1 MKRRITFT
9 LLLLVTVVGTGCS
22 RFKGL
27 TRRDYALSKD
37 PFAIDEDSNVDEP
50 PVPGMKASTAGFVS
64 LESTPNSP
72 ELAAATTADYGDKS
86 PSEPPARAK
95 FPGLR
100 VQGMG
105 DVISSEVGPSLAD
118 FQEKQPIPIGQ
129 SRTPSENGDM
139 ASMAEFIKDQ
149 ATASGMVETASAAD
163 EDFTAYAA
171 AKSAEWQE
179 EVEKVNE
186 SASPLIR
193 QISQETMTDLEE
205 VAKTAN
211 AKIAAEQSRAV
222 PLIKKPISVFE
233 TAEPPKQMH
242 GASTN
247 ATPIGSPNPF
257 ASPDVQ
263 PRAKPQA
270 FVDTQPDTSVFEP
283 RETPA
288 AETQAVANPFAE
300 FDKPAN
306 EVRPSTTTPA
316 AKSTKTLDEG
326 FSFDSGWRSSS
337 AFNE

>member
-37 PFAIDEDSNVDEP
+37 PFATDENSNVDEP

-64 LESTPNSP
+64 LESTPDAP
-72 ELAAATTADYGDKS
+72 ELSAATTADYGDQTDADQKKRS
-86 PSEPPARAK
+86 K

-118 FQEKQPIPIGQ
+118 FQDKQPIPIGQ
-129 SRTPSENGDM
+129 SLTPQENDGM
-139 ASMAEFIKDQ
+139 ASMAEFIKEQ
-149 ATASGMVETASAAD
+149 ATASGMEETANAAN

-171 AKSAEWQE
+171 AKNAEWQE

-186 SASPLIR
+186 SASPLIQ

-211 AKIAAEQSRAV
+211 AMITAEQNKAV
-222 PLIKKPISVFE
+222 PLIRKPITAFE
-233 TAEPPKQMH
+233 ATEQPKQMH
-242 GASTN
+242 GAATN
-247 ATPIGSPNPF
+247 SAPIGSPNPF
-257 ASPDVQ
+257 ATPDVQ
-263 PRAKPQA
+263 PRAKRQP
-270 FVDTQPDTSVFEP
+270 VTETQPDKSVFE
-283 RETPA
+283 TPT
-288 AETQAVANPFAE
+288 AESQPVSNPFAE
-300 FDKPAN
+300 FDKPAA
-306 EVRPSTTTPA
+306 EVRSSTNTPSTSSPKTPD
-316 AKSTKTLDEG
+316 SG
-326 FSFDSGWRSSS
+326 FSFDNGWRSSS
-337 AFNE
+337 AFDE